1 MLLSVLLLA
10 ACADEPSQG
19 DTGPVPD
26 PWDEPFAWTPAD
38 PFDCPAEVPSDDP
51 LTTLLGTLGLALP
64 PHIDR
69 GVYTSYGGYIE
80 ADPARLSAFHDLQD
94 DATRIPCAAGTVA
107 AGLDAALASDHPL
120 ASAIAE
126 AAARM
131 DVTLTVGGA
140 LPASDPDAP
149 LLAALDLLQ
158 GGASW
163 DRAAAEA
170 TLAEVPAA
178 VQEAAAVLLAV
189 VPEVVAARNAALLA
203 MHPEAD
209 PGFLF
214 ERLPDTAVVS
224 LESGLDPDQEEDLP
238 FLAPEPGPAAVFYGA
253 GARLAQA
260 LDEAPLDAAA
270 GSGWTGT
277 FRAETPLGLVI
288 LAGDGADAWDPAT
301 DPALD
306 APILLLLDTGGDDVY
321 RIPAGATT
329 DADAPV
335 ALHVDLGGDDTY
347 AYVEDPSPYDAEGL
361 LPSDDDGR
369 YAGGSGYGPFTRSEH
384 PRQGAGIVGYG
395 LLVDRGGGADT
406 YRSLRL
412 SQGYAAL
419 GVGVLADDGGD
430 DAYEAEAA
438 SQAAAMVGIA
448 LLLDGGGHDTYRA
461 FTYSQAHAHMSSFA
475 GLWDR
480 DGNDAYTLVPDT
492 PFVYLWYEGYPHN
505 ISQGQ
510 GSAQGWRSDDYRER
524 VALGGGVAVLCDLA
538 GDDRYTAAV
547 MAQGNGYW
555 FGFGILADAA
565 GNDVYEGYNYI
576 QGATEHFAL
585 AAFLEGDGDD
595 VYNPTFVPTHSSVGL
610 GHDFSVTV
618 FVDDA
623 GHDTYHGPDRSLG
636 AGKCHGMGIL
646 VDNGG
651 DDAYTADAN
660 AAIGW
665 ATDYDWALDT
675 CGTSTTLPTYGLFV
689 DADGTD
695 AYAKP
700 DINGYGDGATWIAD
714 DPVDDDALE
723 LGGGVDSSGPPTAL
737 RAYGAAFLADR

>member
-1 MLLSVLLLA
+1 MIALLLLA
-10 ACADEPSQG
+10 ACADEPATD
-19 DTGPVPD
+19 DTGSPASD
-26 PWDEPFAWTPAD
+26 PWDEPFAWTSAD
-38 PFDCPAEVPSDDP
+38 PFGCPPEVPTDDP
-51 LTTLLGTLGLALP
+51 LVTLLTALGLSLP

-69 GVYTSYGGYIE
+69 GIYTSYGGYIE
-80 ADPARLSAFHDLQD
+80 DDPARLSCFHALQD
-94 DATRIPCAAGTVA
+94 DATRVPCAAGTVA

-120 ASAIAE
+120 TAAIAE
-126 AAARM
+126 AAARI
-131 DVTLTVGGA
+131 DVTLTVGGP
-140 LPASDPDAP
+140 LPVPDVQEP

-158 GGASW
+158 GDAAW

-170 TLAEVPAA
+170 ALAEVPLA
-178 VQEAAAVLLAV
+178 VQEAAAALLLV
-189 VPEVVAARNAALLA
+189 VPEVVEARNAALLA

-209 PGFLF
+209 AGFLF

-224 LESGLDPDQEEDLP
+224 LESGLDPDIEEDLP

-260 LDEAPLDAAA
+260 LDEAPLEAAA
-270 GSGWTGT
+270 GTGWTGT
-277 FRAETPLGLVI
+277 VRVDTPLGLVV
-288 LAGDGADAWDPAT
+288 LAGDGRDTWDPSA
-301 DPALD
+301 DPSLD
-306 APILLLLDTGGDDVY
+306 GPVLLLVDTGGDDVY

-329 DADAPV
+329 DADCPV

-347 AYVEDPSPYDAEGL
+347 AYVEQASPYDAVGL
-361 LPSDDDGR
+361 LPSDEDGR
-369 YAGGSGYGPFTRSEH
+369 YPGGSGYGAFSRSGH

-395 LLVDRGGGADT
+395 FLVDRGGGADT

-430 DAYEAEAA
+430 DAYEAEAV

-448 LLLDGGGHDTYRA
+448 LLLEGGGHDTYRA
-461 FTYSQAHAHMSSFA
+461 FTYSQAHAHMASFA

-480 DGNDAYTLVPDT
+480 EGNDAYTLVPDT

-510 GSAQGWRSDDYRER
+510 GSAQGWRSENYLTD
-524 VALGGGVAVLCDLA
+524 VALGGGVAILRDLA
-538 GDDRYTAAV
+538 GDDTYTAAV

-565 GNDVYEGYNYI
+565 GDDVYEGYNYV

-585 AAFLEGDGDD
+585 AAFLEGDGNDT
-595 VYNPTFVPTHSSVGL
+595 YNPTFVPTHSSVGL

-618 FVDDA
+618 LVDDA
-623 GHDTYHGPDRSLG
+623 GNDTWFGPDRSLG

-646 VDNGG
+646 VDNG
-651 DDAYTADAN
+651 
-660 AAIGW
+660 
-665 ATDYDWALDT
+665 
-675 CGTSTTLPTYGLFV
+675 
-689 DADGTD
+689 
-695 AYAKP
+695 
-700 DINGYGDGATWIAD
+700 
-714 DPVDDDALE
+714 
-723 LGGGVDSSGPPTAL
+723 
-737 RAYGAAFLADR
+737 